1 MYDEFGNYIGP
12 DLNVDEEDD
21 HSSDG
26 ERGGGPRSS
35 DSEDESSRA
44 GVSYLKRKS
53 PHNGFQM

>member
-12 DLNVDEEDD
+12 DLNVDEDDD

-44 GVSYLKRKS
+44 GVS
-53 PHNGFQM
+53 N